1 MHGKG
6 LLNDAILK
14 VINKDIKYKYQDER
28 FATYAKKIDKSES
41 KIMWN
46 DDAYNINLKVRAFSP
61 YPGAWTTLKNS
72 KGRIKILK
80 AMVLK
85 NHNYLSE
92 RKYNVGHISENLEVK
107 CANNFLKIIT
117 LQKEGKKSI
126 LASEFLNG
134 NRIKDLSFS

>member
-1 MHGKG
+1 MPCCFESIST
-6 LLNDAILK
+6 LP
-14 VINKDIKYKYQDER
+14 V
-28 FATYAKKIDKSES
+28 TIDKSES
-41 KIMWN
+41 KIIWN